1 MIMKTRILIL
11 PFLTACLIIMQS
23 CCRAECPA
31 ETVEFWAM
39 LTKSAIHGDE
49 SWEDPIG
56 TQIGAQM
63 PVSYLSN
70 SLILNAGAKISLQG
84 AGWKE
89 YDLEG
94 RTNLWYLYLPL
105 TLRYQHTS
113 GFYGEAGL
121 QPGYLF
127 RAMDKYEGTS
137 ESYMDHMKRF
147 DLSLPVAIGYKFSNN
162 FGINLT
168 VIPGITDITK
178 DEDVKDVNFV
188 MGLGVTYTFRIR
200 D

>member
-1 MIMKTRILIL
+1 MKTKNLFLPLLAVYLIM
-11 PFLTACLIIMQS
+11 TQS
-23 CCRAECPA
+23 CCEDGFSFDSTYVGVR
-31 ETVEFWAM
+31 M
-39 LTKSAIHGDE
+39 TKAAIHGDY
-49 SWEDPIG
+49 SWQDPVG
-56 TQIGAQM
+56 FQLEAGL
-63 PVSYLSN
+63 PVLNLGN
-70 SLILNAGAKISLQG
+70 SLIMNAGPMISFQG

-127 RAMDKYEGTS
+127 RARDKYEGTS

-147 DLSLPVAIGYKFSNN
+147 DLSLPVAIGYRFSNN

-188 MGLGVTYTFRIR
+188 MGLGVRYTFKSGE
-200 D
+200 

>member
-1 MIMKTRILIL
+1 MKTKILFL
-11 PFLTACLIIMQS
+11 PLLAVCLIMTQS
-23 CCRAECPA
+23 CCEDECPA
-31 ETVEFWAM
+31 STTAILYA
-39 LTKSAIHGDE
+39 LTKSAIHGDK

-56 TQIGAQM
+56 SQIGASL
-63 PVSYLSN
+63 PVSWFSN
-70 SLILNAGAKISLQG
+70 SMSLNAGAMISLQG

-89 YDLEG
+89 GELEG
-94 RTNLWYLYLPL
+94 KTNLWYAYLPVM
-105 TLRYQHTS
+105 LRYQHTS

-127 RAMDKYEGTS
+127 RAMDKYEGIS

-178 DEDVKDVNFV
+178 DENVKDVNFV
-188 MGLGVTYTFRIR
+188 MGLGVTYTLRIR